1 MYLIIDN
8 NKILIKKANSFY
20 KRFLG
25 LMGKKNI
32 DYGLLFKKTNS
43 IHTFFMKENI
53 DIIGLNKNNE
63 VIFKALNIP
72 KNQIIK
78 INNKQKNTSVLELPS
93 NTSKKFK
100 IGEKLTFIS
109 E

>member
-25 LMGKKNI
+25 FMGKKNFN
-32 DYGLLFKKTNS
+32 YGLLFKKTNS

-63 VIFKALNIP
+63 IIFKALNIP

-93 NTSKKFK
+93 NTSKKLK

>member
-8 NKILIKKANSFY
+8 NKFLIKKANSFI

-32 DYGLLFKKTNS
+32 DYGVLFKHTNS
-43 IHTFFMKENI
+43 VHTFFMKENI
-53 DIIGLNKNNE
+53 DIIGINKQNE
-63 VIFKALNIP
+63 VIFKAQNIA

-78 INNKQKNTSVLELPS
+78 INNKIKNTSILELPS
-93 NTSKKFK
+93 NTSKKIK
-100 IGEKLTFIS
+100 IGEKLTFVS

>member
-1 MYLIIDN
+1 MYLIIDS
-8 NKILIKKANSFY
+8 NKILIKKANGFV
-20 KRFLG
+20 KRLLG
-25 LMGKKNI
+25 FMGKKDIN
-32 DYGLLFKKTNS
+32 YGILFKKTNS
-43 IHTFFMKENI
+43 VHTFFMKENI

-63 VIFKALNIP
+63 IIYKAVNIP

-78 INNKQKNTSVLELPS
+78 INSKIKNTSILELPS
-93 NTSKKFK
+93 NTSKKLK

>member
-1 MYLIIDN
+1 MYLIIDS
-8 NKILIKKANSFY
+8 NKILIKKANGFV
-20 KRFLG
+20 KRLLG
-25 LMGKKNI
+25 FMGKKDIN
-32 DYGLLFKKTNS
+32 YGILFKKTNS
-43 IHTFFMKENI
+43 VHTFFMKENI

-63 VIFKALNIP
+63 IIYKAVNIP

-78 INNKQKNTSVLELPS
+78 INSKIKNTSIIELPS
-93 NTSKKFK
+93 NTSKKLK